1 MNKTLNIAGKEYGT
15 VFLAPMA
22 GMGDASFRRICK
34 EHGADYMTTE
44 MVSAKA
50 LCYKD
55 KKTPALAAIRD
66 YEMPIAIQIFGS
78 EPETMAKA
86 SEILLELSAKKGVLP
101 AAIDVN
107 MGCPVQKVVRAGSG
121 SALMKTPDKIYTI
134 VKTLTDN
141 INKPITV
148 KIRTGWDHS
157 SINCV
162 EVAKI
167 IEKAGASAI
176 AIHGRTRSDMY
187 TGSAN
192 LDYIKAV
199 KEAVSIPVIG
209 NGDIKDITSAIK
221 MKEYTGC
228 DALMIGR
235 AACGN
240 PWIFKEISTYFDTQ
254 QIIERPKKEE
264 IIEMM
269 LLHAKRLILE
279 KGEYVALVEMRTHA
293 AWYLK
298 QLIGTKIYKPLVVSV
313 KSINELE
320 KLGQEIINNPN
331 VTVKP
336 S

>member
-1 MNKTLNIAGKEYGT
+1 
-15 VFLAPMA
+15 
-22 GMGDASFRRICK
+22 
-34 EHGADYMTTE
+34 
-44 MVSAKA
+44 
-50 LCYKD
+50 
-55 KKTPALAAIRD
+55 
-66 YEMPIAIQIFGS
+66 
-78 EPETMAKA
+78 
-86 SEILLELSAKKGVLP
+86 
-101 AAIDVN
+101 
-107 MGCPVQKVVRAGSG
+107 
-121 SALMKTPDKIYTI
+121 
-134 VKTLTDN
+134 
-141 INKPITV
+141 
-148 KIRTGWDHS
+148 
-157 SINCV
+157 
-162 EVAKI
+162 
-167 IEKAGASAI
+167 
-176 AIHGRTRSDMY
+176 
-187 TGSAN
+187 
-192 LDYIKAV
+192 
-199 KEAVSIPVIG
+199 
-209 NGDIKDITSAIK
+209 

>member
-1 MNKTLNIAGKEYGT
+1 MKIGNVQTKNNI
-15 VFLAPMA
+15 FLAPMA
-22 GMGDASFRRICK
+22 GVTTKAFRTICL
-34 EHGADYMTTE
+34 EHNAGLVYAE
-44 MVSAKA
+44 MVS
-50 LCYKD
+50 D
-55 KKTPALAAIRD
+55 KGLSYENNKTL
-66 YEMPIAIQIFGS
+66 EMIEIWENEHPISMQVFGS
-78 EPETMAKA
+78 SPDTILTAAKIIEER
-86 SEILLELSAKKGVLP
+86 SNVDI
-101 AAIDVN
+101 IDVN